1 MYPSMRKSLK
11 TVSHIVGVGMLCL
24 FFAFHTFA
32 GDTGWLAKKEIE
44 RDILLVK
51 AELAQ
56 LRKENHLQRHR
67 IALLQSN
74 EIDADMLSEVARSKV
89 GLFSQNDVIITIPV
103 GKL

>member
-56 LRKENHLQRHR
+56 LRAALQQEAQAIRGEASHAIR
-67 IALLQSN
+67 F
-74 EIDADMLSEVARSKV
+74 VASKV
-89 GLFSQNDVIITIPV
+89 EVIPTSCARAC
-103 GKL
+103 

>member
-1 MYPSMRKSLK
+1 MFPSMRKSVK
-11 TVSHIVGVGMLCL
+11 MVSHLVGVGMLCL

-51 AELAQ
+51 AELAT
-56 LRKENHLQRHR
+56 LRKNNQLQRHR
-67 IALLQSN
+67 IQLLQSN
-74 EIDADMLSEVARSKV
+74 EVDADMLSEVARAKV
-89 GLFSQNDVIITIPV
+89 GLFGANDVIITIPV